1 MRGFAHSAQRKSPAF
16 AGLFHDTLYR
26 TRLRTRILD
35 LHLRATVASTAFLR
49 RVGVDRLRFA
59 EALHRGD
66 AAGVDTMRGQVVV
79 HDLRATLRQLLVVR
93 VGTDRVG
100 VAVEFNLDLRIT
112 LQRVDGLVED
122 RDRVRRRQLQRRFDV
137 VLTGLRTIE
146 LEVHAAEVDDDLLRA
161 AVRTDD
167 GTGSR
172 IRAAVVAVVD
182 AIVIVVERMAIRR
195 GRRSSRR
202 RRRRRRSRTTTEAVH
217 ETDAR
222 DAVGEARLALREA
235 NAARRV
241 RAEITHRL
249 GEVVLGVV
257 VVVVTRREFAA
268 ERETLGQV
276 PLDAG
281 ADGGHR
287 VPAVVVVAE
296 RFDLGARV
304 RGMTQRAEA
313 DHDVRT
319 PLRALIAEEPA
330 TAHAE
335 TEALPLVAITPRTAG
350 EIAIVDRVFE
360 IDREVGVDPHACT
373 DATPNRGVGVAV
385 AIREIRTD
393 ARSDVPVA
401 EI

>member
-1 MRGFAHSAQRKSPAF
+1 
-16 AGLFHDTLYR
+16 
-26 TRLRTRILD
+26 
-35 LHLRATVASTAFLR
+35 
-49 RVGVDRLRFA
+49 
-59 EALHRGD
+59 
-66 AAGVDTMRGQVVV
+66 MRGQVVV

-93 VGTDRVG
+93 VRTDGVG
-100 VAVEFNLDLRIT
+100 MAVELDLDFRIA

-122 RDRVRRRQLQRRFDV
+122 RDRVRRRQLQRRLDV
-137 VLTGLRTIE
+137 VLASLRTIE
-146 LEVHAAEVDDDLLRA
+146 LEVHAAEVNDDLLRA

-167 GTGSR
+167 GASRR

-195 GRRSSRR
+195 GGRSSRR

-222 DAVGEARLALREA
+222 DAVGEARLTVLERTRA
-235 NAARRV
+235 V
-241 RAEITHRL
+241 RLDVAQRF

-257 VVVVTRREFAA
+257 VVVVTRRDFAA

-287 VPAVVVVAE
+287 IPAVVVEALVLE
-296 RFDLGARV
+296 QEARV
-304 RGMTQRAEA
+304 GGVTQRAEA

-330 TAHAE
+330 TANAE
-335 TEALPLVAITPRTAG
+335 TDALPLVAIAP
-350 EIAIVDRVFE
+350 
-360 IDREVGVDPHACT
+360 
-373 DATPNRGVGVAV
+373 
-385 AIREIRTD
+385 
-393 ARSDVPVA
+393 
-401 EI
+401 